1 LVRNFNFW
9 KKHGIPYEKPLPFV
23 GNLKEAALQTL
34 CVGQNLKNTYDTH
47 KDKPYVGFFSFDQ
60 PCLLI
65 NDPELVKCVLVK
77 AAQNFMN
84 RVQTADESADPLT
97 ANAIFALKGIKWK
110 RVRLSITPVFST
122 GRMKKMFLLVEEC
135 AKKLSQYLEEMTAGG
150 KFSCLLS
157 NWQIVVLQ
165 CLTPNSKQIAHSC
178 LLNLKLNL
186 SRKKNLHTSVL
197 LEEMKALNM
206 TGR

>member
-34 CVGQNLKNTYDTH
+34 CVGQNLKKIYDTH

-77 AAQNFMN
+77 DAQNFMN
-84 RVQTADESADPLT
+84 RFQTADQSADFLT
-97 ANAIFALKGIKWK
+97 AKAVFALRGIKWK
-110 RVRLSITPVFST
+110 HVRLSITPVFLT
-122 GRMKKMFLLVEEC
+122 GRMKIFCQVDEC
-135 AKKLSQYLEEMTAGG
+135 AKKLSLYLEENTAGG
-150 KFSCLLS
+150 KFSCLLI

-165 CLTPNSKQIAHSC
+165 CLTPNSKQVAHSC
-178 LLNLKLNL
+178 RLNLKLNL
-186 SRKKNLHTSVL
+186 SRKKIYIHLSCW
-197 LEEMKALNM
+197 K
-206 TGR
+206 R